1 MSTHYFIGIGTNEL
15 IQAALAEWQ
24 DELKA
29 YVPMKLWPRPEEF
42 HITLQ
47 FLGATTDEQLDK
59 IKVAWQERD
68 FGKAFSLDVAGVDT
82 FGSPKQPRVV
92 WAGVKPLDKLQAL
105 HQKVTASTK
114 TAGFQLEDRPYRPH
128 ITLGKKWG
136 SGKVEGQLPLLD
148 KHLSAPI
155 LVEKVT
161 LYRIEPGKRPKYVPV
176 MVKDLEKE

>member
-1 MSTHYFIGIGTNEL
+1 MSAHYFIGIGTDDS

-24 DELKA
+24 NDLKA

-47 FLGATTDEQLDK
+47 FLGATTDEQLDR
-59 IKVAWQERD
+59 IKMAWQKQD

-92 WAGVKPLDKLQAL
+92 WAGVKPHNQLQAL
-105 HQKVTASTK
+105 HQQVTASTGQ
-114 TAGFQLEDRPYRPH
+114 AGFKLENRPYRPH

-176 MVKDLEKE
+176 LIKDLEKE

>member
-1 MSTHYFIGIGTNEL
+1 MSTHYFIGIGINES
-15 IQAALAEWQ
+15 IQAALAAWQ

-47 FLGATTDEQLDK
+47 FLGDTTNEQLDK
-59 IKVAWQERD
+59 IKLAWQEQN

-82 FGSPKQPRVV
+82 FGSTKQPRVV
-92 WAGVKPLDKLQAL
+92 WAGVKPLDQLQAL
-105 HQKVTASTK
+105 HQQVTASTK
-114 TAGFQLEDRPYRPH
+114 SAGFPVENRPYRPH

-136 SGKVEGQLPLLD
+136 SAKVEGQLPLLD

-155 LVEKVT
+155 VVEKVT
-161 LYRIEPGKRPKYVPV
+161 LYRIEPGNRPKYVPV
-176 MVKDLEKE
+176 LVKDLEKE

>member
-1 MSTHYFIGIGTNEL
+1 MSAHYFIGISPDEF

-29 YVPMKLWPRPEEF
+29 YVPMKLWPRPEEL

-47 FLGATTDEQLDK
+47 FLGPATDEQLDK
-59 IKVAWQERD
+59 IKSAWQKQG
-68 FGKAFSLDVAGVDT
+68 FGKAFSLEVAGVDT

-92 WAGVKPLDKLQAL
+92 WAGVKPFDPLQAL
-105 HQKVTASTK
+105 YQQVTASTM
-114 TAGFQLEDRPYRPH
+114 TAGFQRENRPYRPH

-136 SGKVEGQLPLLD
+136 SGKVEGPLPLLD
-148 KHLSAPI
+148 KHLTVPFF
-155 LVEKVT
+155 VDKVT

-176 MVKDLEKE
+176 LVKDLEKE